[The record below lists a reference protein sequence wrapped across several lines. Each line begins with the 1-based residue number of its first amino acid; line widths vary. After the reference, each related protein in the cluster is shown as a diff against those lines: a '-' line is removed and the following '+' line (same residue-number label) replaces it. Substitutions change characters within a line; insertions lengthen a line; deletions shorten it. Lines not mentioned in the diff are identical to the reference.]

1 METHEKIR
9 FIRMFKGWTQ
19 DEMAEKLGMA
29 LNGYAKIERGKV
41 DINTARLKQ
50 IAEVLGI
57 NKAQLEGLNENN
69 VFNFIEN
76 SYFLAHNQHNQSSD
90 YHIEQLET
98 KHQLEKAHLVIEQK
112 DKEITYLQEIIRL
125 LNNR

>member
-19 DEMAEKLGMA
+19 EEMAEKLGMA
-29 LNGYAKIERGKV
+29 LNGYAKIERGEV

-50 IAEVLGI
+50 IAEISGI
-57 NKAQLEGLNENN
+57 EMAQLVGLNEKN
-69 VFNFIEN
+69 VFNFIESPYN
-76 SYFLAHNQHNQSSD
+76 LINNQSNNSC
-90 YHIEQLET
+90 YINQLET

-112 DKEITYLQEIIRL
+112 DKEIAYLQEIIRL
-125 LNNR
+125 LNSR

>member
-19 DEMAEKLGMA
+19 EEMAEKLGMA
-29 LNGYAKIERGKV
+29 LNGYAKIERGEV

-50 IAEVLGI
+50 IAEISGI
-57 NKAQLEGLNENN
+57 EMAQLVGLNEKN
-69 VFNFIEN
+69 VFNFMEH
-76 SYFLAHNQHNQSSD
+76 SYFLAHNQHNQSSN
-90 YHIEQLET
+90 YHVEQLET
-98 KHQLEKAHLVIEQK
+98 KHQLEKALLVIEQK

>member
-57 NKAQLEGLNENN
+57 NKAQLEGLNEKN

-76 SYFLAHNQHNQSSD
+76 SYNLVHNQSNGCYID
-90 YHIEQLET
+90 QVET

>member
-19 DEMAEKLGMA
+19 EEMAEKLGMA
-29 LNGYAKIERGKV
+29 LNGYAKIERGEV
-41 DINTARLKQ
+41 DINISRLNQ
-50 IAEVLGI
+50 IAEVLGVETT
-57 NKAQLEGLNENN
+57 QLIGLNEKN

-76 SYFLAHNQHNQSSD
+76 SYNLVHNQSNGC
-90 YHIEQLET
+90 YINQVET
-98 KHQLEKAHLVIEQK
+98 KHQLEKALLVIEQK

-125 LNNR
+125 LNNDR

>member
-19 DEMAEKLGMA
+19 EEMAEKLGMA
-29 LNGYAKIERGKV
+29 LNGYAKIERGEV

-98 KHQLEKAHLVIEQK
+98 KHQLEKALLMIEQK